1 MNGRSLSTEC
11 GCAWSGQTGV
21 SKTQL
26 LTRFTIFAKRVVTH
40 GITNSRHG
48 GAICQCM
55 NPIAQTYCGKCLNT
69 IHNSIGI
76 LKTISLTSGRYVFA
90 QDAGEIISMLLVIG
104 YVLFM
109 TLCFA
114 VILFVVAE
122 ALNAIEE
129 LMDDDDQ

>member
-1 MNGRSLSTEC
+1 MNL
-11 GCAWSGQTGV
+11 
-21 SKTQL
+21 
-26 LTRFTIFAKRVVTH
+26 
-40 GITNSRHG
+40 
-48 GAICQCM
+48 
-55 NPIAQTYCGKCLNT
+55 IAQTYCERCQNT

-76 LKTISLTSGRYVFA
+76 LKTISLTSGQCAFA
-90 QDAGEIISMLLVIG
+90 QGAGTMTSFWLVIG